1 MLLQPQPDFDQT
13 PAQRAFAFSQQWIHA
28 LAVSALEIQQLP
40 RQEKLRLMEALWAD
54 LSRDE
59 AEVESPAWHA
69 DALRETAERV
79 ARGEEKM
86 LDWDQ
91 AKAKLRK
98 GGK

>member
-1 MLLQPQPDFDQT
+1 M
-13 PAQRAFAFSQQWIHA
+13 S
-28 LAVSALEIQQLP
+28 VLEIQRLP

-79 ARGEEKM
+79 ARREEKV
-86 LDWDQ
+86 LDWER
-91 AKAKLRK
+91 AKAELRK
-98 GGK
+98 GKK